1 MRLLDRCALVAEWV
15 GHAEAKASV
24 YDQIVA
30 KPQGGRPEGGIRRA
44 ASGELPIPGKTFLGR
59 RKYIE
64 RAIKI
69 DGIREEAKS
78 AARAA
83 GLDNT
88 QCDLLAIAQK
98 QSLEG
103 QLAKLRDI
111 AARRAAP
118 RRKSSKPTPPGA
130 MGGTKLRTQDAVH
143 IPELVVSDQAMTAEQ
158 EAQLANLRTSW
169 RIDKVLRREEFENAS
184 AVTRGCFIR
193 DDLLAAVTE
202 QAKKIEDEGSA
213 AEVATVAPS
222 QGQAAGR
229 GLGEATDASPT
240 RRRV

>member
-1 MRLLDRCALVAEWV
+1 MD
-15 GHAEAKASV
+15 
-24 YDQIVA
+24 
-30 KPQGGRPEGGIRRA
+30 
-44 ASGELPIPGKTFLGR
+44 
-59 RKYIE
+59 
-64 RAIKI
+64 
-69 DGIREEAKS
+69 
-78 AARAA
+78 
-83 GLDNT
+83 
-88 QCDLLAIAQK
+88 
-98 QSLEG
+98 
-103 QLAKLRDI
+103 
-111 AARRAAP
+111 
-118 RRKSSKPTPPGA
+118 
-130 MGGTKLRTQDAVH
+130 GTKLRTQDAVH

-158 EAQLANLRTSW
+158 EAQLGNLRTSW

-184 AVTRGCFIR
+184 AVTRECFIR